1 MSYMIYDQ
9 ATTWLLVATGL
20 LSVISALLGYTAIAL
35 ESRCLLAS
43 VFIILYTMLYYDHD
57 GDGDADDDLGYTAI
71 ALESRCLL
79 ASVTLPNYDIL
90 YKMDNDDDGGDDIG
104 YTAIA
109 LERYFDD
116 NLGPQYTILLVL
128 VFMFESVI
136 GLLAYVY
143 QVL

>member
-35 ESRCLLAS
+35 
-43 VFIILYTMLYYDHD
+43 D
-57 GDGDADDDLGYTAI
+57 
-71 ALESRCLL
+71 SRCLL

-90 YKMDNDDDGGDDIG
+90 YNMDNDDDGGDDIG